1 MRTVEQK
8 EIDTNELW
16 LDPDVSGE
24 ELVQLDPLDITADM
38 VKMAE
43 QPELTDFAIHGL
55 PEQARV

>member
-16 LDPDVSGE
+16 LDLDVKGE
-24 ELVQLDPLDITADM
+24 ALIQLDPLDITADM

-43 QPELTDFAIHGL
+43 QPELGNFAIHSL
-55 PEQARV
+55 PEQVRV